1 MQGQEA
7 NSVDQL
13 HLSSV
18 AAVEF
23 DWVLVGN
30 GTAGKTESK
39 KTECFLMSC
48 SVHKNYRPKQL
59 III

>member
-1 MQGQEA
+1 MQGQVA

-23 DWVLVGN
+23 DWVSVGN
-30 GTAGKTESK
+30 ELQEKLKA
-39 KTECFLMSC
+39 
-48 SVHKNYRPKQL
+48 RKQNAFY
-59 III
+59 

>member
-1 MQGQEA
+1 MQGQVA

-23 DWVLVGN
+23 DWVSVGN

-39 KTECFLMSC
+39 KT
-48 SVHKNYRPKQL
+48 
-59 III
+59 